1 MEVMAG
7 VASLEDPIEVSVIDF
22 INNIMKFTKL
32 MSLVFGLT

>member
-22 INNIMKFTKL
+22 INNI
-32 MSLVFGLT
+32 